1 MRSSLTRHTQSSIPI
16 ALGCLG
22 VPSPHPVLRQGKS
35 FTYEVR
41 KFELLHAIII
51 IVMYIICLH
60 YLVEGGRKV
69 IVEGATHTNWV
80 SLMDRVFVNVG
91 RHEY

>member
-1 MRSSLTRHTQSSIPI
+1 M
-16 ALGCLG
+16 C
-22 VPSPHPVLRQGKS
+22 
-35 FTYEVR
+35 
-41 KFELLHAIII
+41 
-51 IVMYIICLH
+51 IICLH

-80 SLMDRVFVNVG
+80 ISLMDRVFVNVG